1 MRWLTKYGRLQVNVY
16 ILVFLSCLLFFAT
29 PVHAETKFSWGPYW
43 RLRYE
48 YWKNWKDMDND
59 LKDNRNYFRLKTSLW
74 GKVDFNADMSLFAK
88 LTNEFKAYTY
98 FGGTASLIPDKTD
111 SKKGYHFDINEVI
124 FENLYLDEKDLLGS
138 PVDLRLGRQDFAGMY
153 GEGFLIMEGTP
164 QDGPRTL
171 YFNAAKASWRVNE
184 QNTIDM
190 IYINDPRDEEFLP
203 VINRSRLRNAANPS
217 LNRQPQLLNTTD
229 EQAGVLYWSNKNI
242 KDLALEAYYIFKYEA
257 EEGGYGYQAQ
267 KGKINTLGSF
277 AKYILGSLTFRS
289 QIADQFGSYGSDARR
304 GIGGYAFVDKAFNG
318 IAWSPKGSVGFVYL
332 SGDNKETAKNEG
344 WDPLFS
350 RWEWMSPMYAMSM
363 SAETGILGYWTNMR
377 IYRANLTLKPTE
389 KINLYLGYN
398 FLQANEQVAST
409 AILSGSGRNR
419 GHLPQAKVEYILNKN
434 MTTCFLVEYLIPG
447 NFYKERDPA
456 LFLRA
461 ELQLKF

>member
-1 MRWLTKYGRLQVNVY
+1 MFKLYQIGLC
-16 ILVFLSCLLFFAT
+16 ILVFLCNVLSFTA
-29 PVHAETKFSWGPYW
+29 PASAEAKFSWGPYW

-48 YWKNWKDMDND
+48 YWKNWKDMDNSQ
-59 LKDNRNYFRLKTSLW
+59 KDNRNYFSIKTSLW
-74 GKVDFNADMSLFAK
+74 GKVDFNANTSLFAK

-98 FGGTASLIPDKTD
+98 FGGTASLIPDKTG

-124 FENLYLDEKDLLGS
+124 FENLYLDENHFLSL

-171 YFNAAKASWRVNE
+171 YFNAAKASWKVDE
-184 QNTIDM
+184 KNTIDI
-190 IYINDPRDEEFLP
+190 IYINNPRDEEFLP
-203 VINRSRLRNAANPS
+203 IINRSRLRNAANPS
-217 LNRQPQLLNTTD
+217 LDRQPQLLNTSD
-229 EQAGVLYWSNKNI
+229 EQAWVLYWNNKDI
-242 KDLALEAYYIFKYEA
+242 KDLTLEAYYIFKYEA

-267 KGKINTLGSF
+267 KGRINTLGSF
-277 AKYILGSLTFRS
+277 INYALGTLTFRS

-304 GIGGYAFVDKAFNG
+304 GIGGYVFVDKVFNG
-318 IAWSPKGSVGFVYL
+318 IAWSPKGSIGFVYL
-332 SGDNKETAKNEG
+332 SGDNKKTAKNEG

-350 RWEWMSPMYAMSM
+350 RWEWMSPMYARSM
-363 SAETGILGYWTNMR
+363 CAETGILGYWTNMR

-389 KINLYLGYN
+389 KINLYLWYN
-398 FLQANEQVAST
+398 FLQANEQVASS
-409 AILSGSGRNR
+409 AILSGSGKTR
-419 GHLPQAKVEYILNKN
+419 GHLPQVKVEYMFNKN
-434 MTTCFLVEYLIPG
+434 MTSCFLVEYLIPG

-456 LFLRA
+456 LFLRT